1 MLRGGVL
8 LIGGGVS
15 LLIRGA
21 VFSLHLSF
29 HRSISTVG
37 SVDACGLRPFKSP
50 PAPTTS
56 TTSAPTRSS
65 SAAVAAPHWR
75 HRHAGAGPAQRWA
88 VGKPNPPPR
97 FVPLQS
103 GFDALMFLSEG
114 E

>member
-21 VFSLHLSF
+21 MFSLHLSF
-29 HRSISTVG
+29 HRSISSVG
-37 SVDACGLRPFKSP
+37 SVDACGLWPFKSP
-50 PAPTTS
+50 P
-56 TTSAPTRSS
+56 
-65 SAAVAAPHWR
+65 
-75 HRHAGAGPAQRWA
+75 
-88 VGKPNPPPR
+88 PPPPAPPPPPPGAAALPLQLCIGDTDTLEQDHHTPPLSPPLR